1 MTAIPQEYLL
11 DYTSLKNSPSVLPE
25 SHAQGFKHISPEY
38 MHKTN
43 RYTALIQ
50 GQHFVQVPEYTLE
63 TNNQKLT
70 NFPIAYKTWGKLSP
84 KKDNCIVVCHALT
97 GSSDI
102 QDWWGPLVGRNKLK
116 SFDYSRYFIICLNSC
131 GSPYGSLSPVTNPIL
146 NENGEL
152 IGDADFPLV
161 TVRDDVAIHKLI
173 LEKVFGIPFIN
184 TCIGGSMGGMLALEY
199 ASLYGEDFVKKLVV
213 LATSARHSAW
223 CISWSEAQ
231 RQAIYSD
238 PYFKNGRY
246 DINEQPAQGL
256 AAARMTALLTYRSRN
271 SFEQRFSRR
280 EASDAA
286 KKKVLEQEE
295 NATRVTSRRMS
306 SDIEFKT
313 VDVSAGSSSSSSTTT
328 LENQNSN
335 KREDKLFSAQSYLRY
350 QGLKFVNRFDA
361 NCYVSITKK
370 LDSHDISR
378 PSYHN
383 INKYEDYEQ
392 RYREDPDSIMEEVL
406 KDFQMPTL
414 IIGIE
419 SDGLFTFS
427 EQQYLAKHIP
437 YAELKIVKS
446 LEGHDAFLLEF
457 VEVNSYIRNFMN
469 KFNRD
474 MEDFHY
480 DPLLDEEISKGVEI
494 MDIKESMSGE
504 AGDVTDW

>member
-1 MTAIPQEYLL
+1 MSTVPEEYYIN
-11 DYTSLKNSPSVLPE
+11 YTNIKNAPPVLPG
-25 SHAQGFKHISPEY
+25 SHEQGFKHISPEY

-43 RYTALIQ
+43 RYTSLIQ
-50 GQHFVQVPEYTLE
+50 GQHFVEVPEYTLE
-63 TNNQKLT
+63 TNNQTIT
-70 NFPIAYKTWGKLSP
+70 NFPVAYKTWGKLSP
-84 KKDNCIVVCHALT
+84 KKDNCVVICHALT

-102 QDWWGPLVGRNKLK
+102 QDWWGPLLGTSKLK
-116 SFDYSRYFIICLNSC
+116 AFDFSRYFIICLNSC
-131 GSPYGSLSPVTNPIL
+131 GSPYGSYSPVTNPVL
-146 NENGEL
+146 KDGAL
-152 IGDADFPLV
+152 VGDADFPLV
-161 TVRDDVAIHKLI
+161 TVRDDVAIHKMI
-173 LEKVFGIPFIN
+173 LENVFGIPYIN

-199 ASLYGEDFVKKLVV
+199 ASLFGEDFVKKLVV

-238 PYFKNGRY
+238 PYFKGGEY

-256 AAARMTALLTYRSRN
+256 SAARMTALLTYRSRN

-286 KKKVLEQEE
+286 KKKVLEQEDA
-295 NATRVTSRRMS
+295 ATRVSSRRMS

-313 VDVSAGSSSSSSTTT
+313 VDVSAGSSSSSSTNN
-328 LENQNSN
+328 ESQSN

-361 NCYVSITKK
+361 NCYVAITKK

-383 INKYEDYEQ
+383 MTKFENYQEKYDT
-392 RYREDPDSIMEEVL
+392 DPDSVMEEVL
-406 KDFQMPTL
+406 GNFQMPTL

-419 SDGLFTFS
+419 SDGLFTLS
-427 EQQYLAKHIP
+427 EQKYLAKHIP
-437 YAELKIVKS
+437 YSELKIVKS
-446 LEGHDAFLLEF
+446 MEGHDAFLLEF

-469 KFNRD
+469 KFNREMD
-474 MEDFHY
+474 DFFY
-480 DPLLDEEISKGVEI
+480 DPSLDEDITKGVEI

>member
-1 MTAIPQEYLL
+1 
-11 DYTSLKNSPSVLPE
+11 
-25 SHAQGFKHISPEY
+25 
-38 MHKTN
+38 
-43 RYTALIQ
+43 
-50 GQHFVQVPEYTLE
+50 
-63 TNNQKLT
+63 
-70 NFPIAYKTWGKLSP
+70 
-84 KKDNCIVVCHALT
+84 
-97 GSSDI
+97 
-102 QDWWGPLVGRNKLK
+102 
-116 SFDYSRYFIICLNSC
+116 
-131 GSPYGSLSPVTNPIL
+131 
-146 NENGEL
+146 
-152 IGDADFPLV
+152 
-161 TVRDDVAIHKLI
+161 
-173 LEKVFGIPFIN
+173 
-184 TCIGGSMGGMLALEY
+184 MLALEY

-246 DINEQPAQGL
+246 DIIEQPAQGL